1 MTETVQEANTTAGA
15 GLNPSRVFIE
25 RPVATTL
32 LTIAVAIAGII
43 AFVVLPVSPLP
54 QVDFPTITVAAS
66 LPGASPDIMA
76 SSVATP
82 LERQFGHIAG
92 VTEMTSSSSLGT
104 SSVTLQ
110 FDLSRDI
117 NGAARDVEAG
127 INAARSY
134 LPANLPAN
142 PTYRKVNPADSPI
155 MVLGLQ
161 SDVYDIPTLY
171 DEASTVIEQR
181 VSQISGVG
189 QVTVVGASLP
199 AVRVELNPQQ
209 LASYGISLPAVQQVI
224 AGQNANTAKGQ
235 VSNGSN
241 TVDILVN
248 DQISKAAAYKPL
260 VVGYHDGSAVR
271 LQDVAEVVDSQQ
283 TIRQAGFLNGK
294 PSVNML
300 IFRQPGANIITT
312 VDAVKAAIP
321 SLQATVPRGQHII
334 TILDRT
340 LTIRASVSNIE
351 GTLVI
356 SVVLVIFVVFV
367 FLRSL
372 PATIVPAVAVPVSL
386 IGTCAVMYLCG
397 FSLDNL
403 SLMALAIA
411 SGFVVDDAIV
421 VMENISRHL
430 EEGLSPMQASLKGA
444 QEIGFT
450 VFSISI
456 SLIAVFIPLLLMGG
470 IIGRLF
476 REFAITL
483 STAILVS
490 MVISLTTT
498 PMICS
503 RVLRS
508 EREVKHGRLY
518 GWSERVFNALLSGYR
533 KSLTWVLD
541 HPALMLV
548 VFITTV
554 GLNVFLFTRLSQG
567 FFPQQDTGVMIGGM
581 QGPQDT
587 SFYAMEK
594 AVQQAVKIIK
604 SDPGVQ
610 NVMAF
615 TGGQGAANNGF
626 TFIALKPLGS
636 GKDERTASAA
646 EIIARLRG
654 KLAGVK
660 GAQTFLQPV
669 QDIRI
674 GGRQSNAQ
682 YQYTLKAETT
692 AQLLQYGPPLL
703 SALRK
708 APGIQDAN
716 SDQQN
721 DGLQALMTYDRP
733 TAARLGITPQLMD
746 STLYDAFGQAEVST
760 IYSELNQYYVVM
772 EVAPR
777 FWSTPQGLKD
787 VYIVPK
793 SGGGAVPLNSVMH
806 YAPSTSPLSV
816 NHTGLFPSVTVNFNL
831 APGVSLSQATQEISD
846 IEKQLGVPDSVHGQ
860 YAGTLQ
866 AYKDSLSS
874 EYFLIIAALF
884 AVYIVLGVLYESLVH
899 PITILSTLPSASLG
913 AFLALLIT
921 KTDLNVMSIIGIV
934 LLIGI
939 VKKNAIMM
947 IDFALNAERVEGMDT
962 RDSIFQA
969 SMLRFR
975 PILMTTMAA
984 LFGAVPL
991 AIGTGMGSELR
1002 RPLGISIIGGLLVS
1016 QVLTL
1021 YTTPVIYLFM
1031 DNLRLKV
1038 QGDKHARLFT
1048 ATPAAAR

>member
-1 MTETVQEANTTAGA
+1 M
-15 GLNPSRVFIE
+15 NPSRVFIE

-32 LTIAVAIAGII
+32 LTVAVAIAGII
-43 AFVVLPVSPLP
+43 AFTVLPVSPLP

-82 LERQFGHIAG
+82 LEREFGHIAG
-92 VTEMTSSSSLGT
+92 VTEMTSSSSIGT
-104 SSVTLQ
+104 ASVTLQ
-110 FDLSRDI
+110 FDLSRNID
-117 NGAARDVEAG
+117 GAARDVEAG

-161 SDVYDIPTLY
+161 SDVYDVPTLY

-181 VSQISGVG
+181 ISQISGVG
-189 QVTVVGASLP
+189 QVNAVGASLP
-199 AVRVELNPQQ
+199 AVRVEINPNQLN
-209 LASYGISLPAVQQVI
+209 SYGISLPQVQQMI
-224 AGQNANTAKGQ
+224 AGQNSNIAKGQ
-235 VSNGSN
+235 IADVNG
-241 TVDILVN
+241 TADILAN

-260 VVGYHDGSAVR
+260 IIGYHNGGAVR
-271 LQDVAEVVDSQQ
+271 LQDVADVVDSQQ

-294 PSVNML
+294 PSVNL
-300 IFRQPGANIITT
+300 IIFRQPGANIIQT
-312 VDAVKAAIP
+312 VDAIKASIP
-321 SLQATVPRGQHII
+321 SLQATIPSGQHII

-340 LTIRASVSNIE
+340 LTIRASVANIE

-356 SVVLVIFVVFV
+356 SVILVIIVVFL
-367 FLRSL
+367 FLKNG
-372 PATIVPAVAVPVSL
+372 PATLVPAVAVPVSL

-421 VMENISRHL
+421 VMENISRHI
-430 EEGLSPMQASLKGA
+430 EAGLSPVEASLKGA

-450 VFSISI
+450 VFSISV

-498 PMICS
+498 PMMCS

-508 EREVKHGRLY
+508 EHEIKHGRLY
-518 GWSERVFNALLSGYR
+518 NWSEAGFNKILNGYKR
-533 KSLTWVLD
+533 TLNWTLD
-541 HPALMLV
+541 HPALILLV
-548 VFITTV
+548 FLSTLV
-554 GLNVFLFTRLSQG
+554 LNVFLIIKIPKG
-567 FFPQQDTGVMIGGM
+567 FFPQQDTGVMTGGM

-587 SFYAMEK
+587 SFYAMRT
-594 AVQQAVKIIK
+594 AVQQATSIIK
-604 SDPGVQ
+604 SDPGVM
-610 NVMAF
+610 NVMSF
-615 TGGQGAANNGF
+615 TGGQGATNGGF
-626 TFIALKPLGS
+626 TFIALKPLGD
-636 GKDERTASAA
+636 GPGQRKDSAA
-646 EIIARLRG
+646 TIINRLRPQLG
-654 KLAGVK
+654 KVQ
-660 GAQTFLQPV
+660 GANTFMQPV

-674 GGRQSNAQ
+674 GGRQSSAQ
-682 YQYTLKAETT
+682 YQYTITAETT
-692 AQLLQYGPPLL
+692 ADLLKYGPPLL

-708 APGIQDAN
+708 APGFQDAN
-716 SDQQN
+716 TDQQN
-721 DGLQALMTYDRP
+721 NGLQALLTYDRP
-733 TAARLGITPQLMD
+733 TDARLGITPQLID
-746 STLYDAFGQAEVST
+746 STLYDSFGQAEVST
-760 IYSELNQYYVVM
+760 IYTELNQYYVIM
-772 EVAPR
+772 EVAPKY
-777 FWSTPQGLKD
+777 WQTPEGLKD
-787 VYIVPK
+787 TYVIPK
-793 SGGGAVPLNSVMH
+793 SGGGPIPLNTLLK
-806 YAPSTSPLSV
+806 YAPSTSPLAV

-831 APGVSLSQATQEISD
+831 APGVSLGQATLEIQ
-846 IEKQLGVPDSVHGQ
+846 QLQQKLGFPQSVHGQ
-860 YAGTLQ
+860 FAGTLQ
-866 AYKDSLSS
+866 AFQASLGS
-874 EYFLIIAALF
+874 EPYLVFTAIL
-884 AVYIVLGVLYESLVH
+884 AVYIVLGILYESLIH
-899 PITILSTLPSASLG
+899 PITILSTLPSASVG
-913 AFLALLIT
+913 AMVALILT
-921 KTDLNVMSIIGIV
+921 NTELDVMSIIGLI

-947 IDFALNAERVEGMDT
+947 IDFALNAERNEGKNT
-962 RDSIFQA
+962 RDSIFEA

-1002 RPLGISIIGGLLVS
+1002 RPLGISIIGGLIVS

-1038 QGDKHARLFT
+1038 QGDKDARLFT
-1048 ATPAAAR
+1048 KRENPHLHAHA

>member
-1 MTETVQEANTTAGA
+1 M
-15 GLNPSRVFIE
+15 NPSRVFIE

-32 LTIAVAIAGII
+32 LTVAVAIAGAI

-54 QVDFPTITVAAS
+54 QVDFPTITVGAS

-199 AVRVELNPQQ
+199 AVRVELNPNQ

-235 VSNGSN
+235 VSNGSS
-241 TVDILVN
+241 TVDILAN
-248 DQISKAAAYKPL
+248 DQISKAVNYKSL
-260 VVGYHDGSAVR
+260 VVGYHNGGAVR

-294 PSVNML
+294 PSVIML
-300 IFRQPGANIITT
+300 IFRQPGANIIAT

-321 SLQATVPRGQHII
+321 SLQATVPAGQHII
-334 TILDRT
+334 TVLDRT
-340 LTIRASVSNIE
+340 LTIRASVHDIE
-351 GTLVI
+351 ITLIISVILVI
-356 SVVLVIFVVFV
+356 LVVFV
-367 FLRSL
+367 FLRNV
-372 PATIVPAVAVPVSL
+372 PATLVPAVAVPVSL

-430 EEGLSPMQASLKGA
+430 EEGLSPVQASLKGA

-503 RVLRS
+503 RVMVS
-508 EREVKHGRLY
+508 EKNTKHGRLY
-518 GWSERVFNALLSGYR
+518 QWSERCFDALLNGYR
-533 KSLTWVLD
+533 KTLTWVLD
-541 HPALMLV
+541 HPAPMLV
-548 VFITTV
+548 VFLLTV
-554 GLNVFLFTRLSQG
+554 GFTVFLYFKLPQG
-567 FFPQQDTGVMIGGM
+567 FFPQQDTGVMAGGM

-587 SFYAMEK
+587 SFYAMK
-594 AVQQAVKIIK
+594 TAVQQAVKIIK
-604 SDPGVQ
+604 SDPAVE

-615 TGGQGAANNGF
+615 TGGQGAANGGF
-626 TFIALKPLGS
+626 TFIALKPLN
-636 GKDERTASAA
+636 ERTESAA
-646 EIIARLRG
+646 DVITRLRP
-654 KLAGVK
+654 KLARVQ
-660 GAQTFLQPV
+660 GAQTFLQAV

-674 GGRQSNAQ
+674 GGRSSSAQ
-682 YQYTLKAETT
+682 YQYTLKAEDT
-692 AQLLQYGPPLL
+692 AQLLQYGQPLL

-716 SDQQN
+716 IDQQN
-721 DGLQALMTYDRP
+721 NGLQALLTYDRP

-760 IYSELNQYYVVM
+760 IYTELNQYYVVM
-772 EVAPR
+772 EVAPKY
-777 FWSTPQGLKD
+777 WASPDGLKD
-787 VYIVPK
+787 VYLVPK
-793 SGGGAVPLNSVMH
+793 SGGGAVPLNSVMK
-806 YAPSTSPLSV
+806 YAPSTSPLAV
-816 NHTGLFPSVTVNFNL
+816 NHTGLFPSVTVSFNL
-831 APGVSLSQATQEISD
+831 APGIALSQATKEITAIQKD
-846 IEKQLGVPDSVHGQ
+846 LGVPDSVHGE

-866 AYKDSLSS
+866 AYKDSLAS
-874 EYFLIIAALF
+874 EKYLIITAIL
-884 AVYIVLGVLYESLVH
+884 AVYIVLGILYESLVH

-947 IDFALNAERVEGMDT
+947 IDFALNAERVEGKNT
-962 RDSIFQA
+962 RDSIFEA

-991 AIGTGMGSELR
+991 AVGTGMGSELR

-1038 QGDKHARLFT
+1038 QGDKKARLFT
-1048 ATPAAAR
+1048 ATPAVAR

>member
-1 MTETVQEANTTAGA
+1 M
-15 GLNPSRVFIE
+15 NPSRIFIE

-54 QVDFPTITVAAS
+54 QVDFPTISVGAA

-76 SSVATP
+76 ASVATP
-82 LERQFGHIAG
+82 LERQFAHIAG

-104 SSVTLQ
+104 TSVTLQ

-134 LPANLPAN
+134 LPTNLPAN

-155 MVLGLQ
+155 MVIGLQ

-181 VSQISGVG
+181 ISQVSGVG

-199 AVRVELNPQQ
+199 AVRIELNPNQ
-209 LASYGISLPAVQQVI
+209 LASYGISLPAVKQVVS
-224 AGQNANTAKGQ
+224 GQNSNSAKGQ
-235 VSNGSN
+235 LNIGGV
-241 TVDILVN
+241 TEDILAN

-260 VVGYHDGSAVR
+260 IVGYHNGGAVR
-271 LQDVAEVVDSQQ
+271 LQDVADVIDSQQ

-321 SLQATVPRGQHII
+321 SLQASIPSGEHIF

-340 LTIRASVSNIE
+340 LTIRASVKNIE
-351 GTLVI
+351 TTLLISVMLVI
-356 SVVLVIFVVFV
+356 LVVFL
-367 FLRSL
+367 FLRNL
-372 PATIVPAVAVPVSL
+372 PATLVPAVAVPVSL

-421 VMENISRHL
+421 VMENISRHV
-430 EEGLSPMQASLKGA
+430 EQGLTPMQAALQGA
-444 QEIGFT
+444 REIGST
-450 VFSISI
+450 VFTISI

-470 IIGRLF
+470 IIGRMF
-476 REFAITL
+476 REFAVTL
-483 STAILVS
+483 ATAILVS

-498 PMICS
+498 PMMCS

-508 EREVKHGRLY
+508 KERAKHGAMY
-518 GWSERVFNALLSGYR
+518 NWSERIFNKILRGYR
-533 KSLTWVLD
+533 NSLAWVLD
-541 HPALMLV
+541 HPALVLI
-548 VFITTV
+548 VFVCTLI
-554 GLNVFLFTRLSQG
+554 LNVFLILAVPKG
-567 FFPQQDTGVMIGGM
+567 FFPTQDTGVMAGGM

-587 SFYAMEK
+587 SFYAMRT
-594 AVQQAVKIIK
+594 AVQQAVRIIK
-604 SDPGVQ
+604 ANPGVQ

-615 TGGQGAANNGF
+615 TGGQGATNNGF
-626 TFIALKPLGS
+626 TFIALKQLNQR
-636 GKDERTASAA
+636 KDSASKIIDELRPQLARVPGAA
-646 EIIARLRG
+646 
-654 KLAGVK
+654 
-660 GAQTFLQPV
+660 TFLNPV

-674 GGRQSNAQ
+674 GGRQANAL
-682 YQYTLKAETT
+682 YQYTLAAETT
-692 AQLLQYGPPLL
+692 DQLQQYGPSLL
-703 SALRK
+703 SAMK
-708 APGIQDAN
+708 KTPGFVDV
-716 SDQQN
+716 STDQQN
-721 DGLQALMTYDRP
+721 SGLQALLTYDRP
-733 TAARLGITPQLMD
+733 TAARLGITPQLID
-746 STLYDAFGQAEVST
+746 DTLYGAFGQSEVST
-760 IYSELNQYYVVM
+760 IYTELNQYYVVM
-772 EVAPR
+772 EVAPKY
-777 FWSTPQGLKD
+777 WQSPEGLKD
-787 VYIVPK
+787 TYVIPK
-793 SGGGAVPLNSVMH
+793 SGGGAVPLDSILK
-806 YAPSTSPLSV
+806 YTPSTAPLAV

-831 APGVSLSQATQEISD
+831 APGVSLGQATKEIEA
-846 IEKQLGVPDSVHGQ
+846 IQQKLGVPQSVHGEFS
-860 YAGTLQ
+860 GTLQ
-866 AYKDSLSS
+866 AFTQSLGS
-874 EYFLIIAALF
+874 EKYLVITAIL
-884 AVYIVLGVLYESLVH
+884 AVYIVLGILYESLVH
-899 PITILSTLPSASLG
+899 PITILSTLPPASLG
-913 AFLALLIT
+913 AILALLIT
-921 KTDLNVMSIIGIV
+921 KTDLNVMSIIGII

-947 IDFALNAERVEGMDT
+947 IDFALHAERTEGMNT

-969 SMLRFR
+969 CMLRFR

-984 LFGAVPL
+984 LFGAIPL
-991 AIGTGMGSELR
+991 AVGTGMGSELR

-1016 QVLTL
+1016 QALTL

-1031 DNLRLKV
+1031 DNLRLKI
-1038 QGDKHARLFT
+1038 QGDRNARLFT
-1048 ATPAAAR
+1048 VTPAEAH